1 MSLQTPLNNQVLGT
15 ILAAGTLTA
24 QPFDTQGYSLYGLYT
39 NTNSV
44 NGSLTFLVNGTL
56 DPNSGNWKPLYNGA
70 GARVSITAP
79 SGQFAIS
86 SDVLTPLKGYRYFYI
101 ESTAQTTGLG
111 LTLVLKT
118 E

>member
-1 MSLQTPLNNQVLGT
+1 MSLQTPFNNQVIGT
-15 ILAAGTLTA
+15 ILAGGTLTA
-24 QPFDTQGYSLYGLYT
+24 IPFDTQGYSLYGLYT
-39 NTNSV
+39 NSSSV

-56 DPNSGNWKPLYNGA
+56 DTNSGNWKPLYNNA

-86 SDVLTPLKGYRYFYI
+86 SDALTPLKAYRYFYV
-101 ESTAQTTGLG
+101 ESTAQTNGLG
-111 LTLVLKT
+111 LTLILKS

>member
-1 MSLQTPLNNQVLGT
+1 MSMQTPVTNQVVGT

-24 QPFDTQGYSLYGLYT
+24 LPFDTQGYSLYGLFT
-39 NTNSV
+39 NTSSI

-56 DPNSGNWKPLYNGA
+56 DPNSGNWKPLYTNA

-86 SDVLTPLKGYRYFYI
+86 SDALTPLKGYRYFYV
-101 ESTAQTTGLG
+101 ESTAQTNGLA
-111 LTLVLKT
+111 LTLSLKT

>member
-1 MSLQTPLNNQVLGT
+1 MSLQTPLNNQVTGT

-24 QPFDTQGYSLYGLYT
+24 LPFDTQGYSLYGLLT

-44 NGSLTFLVNGTL
+44 NGSLMFRVHGTL
-56 DPNSGNWKPLYNGA
+56 DPDTGNWKPLYNNA

-79 SGQFAIS
+79 SGQWAIS
-86 SDVLTPLKGYRYFYI
+86 SDALTPLKGYRYFYV
-101 ESTAQTTGLG
+101 ESTAQTTGLS
-111 LTLVLKT
+111 LTLMLKT